1 MPLIRQSKPSHL
13 ALILKISETGQLQ
26 AAAQAMSMSQ
36 PAASRILADLEK
48 SAGAPLFERTPKGM
62 TVTPLGEAYLR
73 HARVILSEL
82 DSLSKDVQRL
92 KNGQAGEVRIGS
104 VTGPAVATLLPA
116 IQSMRQKT
124 PHIDLTI
131 EVGPSTELIR
141 GLNEGRFDFIF
152 ARIPATQDSR
162 DYLVHPARS
171 EIVKLLIRDT
181 HPVAGRKAVSLCDL
195 TEYDWI
201 IQERGSPIRLAVE
214 EAFHSAAV
222 PTPAHVI
229 NSSSLL
235 VVLSLVERTDIIA
248 PLSNEVASLLSGETL
263 GARLEM
269 VDLAQDITVSPYFII
284 RNRFKELP
292 QAAQQFYEEALLQLS
307 RYRPPGTQGGI

>member
-13 ALILKISETGQLQ
+13 ALILRIAETGQLQ
-26 AAAQAMSMSQ
+26 AAAQALSMSQ

-48 SAGAPLFERTPKGM
+48 SVGAPLFERTPKGM
-62 TVTPLGEAYLR
+62 NVTPLGEAYLR

-92 KNGQAGEVRIGS
+92 KSGQAGEVRIGS
-104 VTGPAVATLLPA
+104 VTGPAVAVLLPA
-116 IQSMRQKT
+116 IQAMRQKA

-131 EVGPSTELIR
+131 EVGPSTDLIR

-171 EIVKLLIRDT
+171 EIVKLLIRGA
-181 HPVAGRKAVSLCDL
+181 HPLAGQKQVTLDALRA
-195 TEYDWI
+195 YDWI

-214 EAFHSAAV
+214 EAFHSAGV
-222 PTPAHVI
+222 PTPPHVI

-235 VVLSLVERTDIIA
+235 VVLSLIETSDIIA
-248 PLSNEVASLLSGETL
+248 PLSNEVASLLSDASL
-263 GARLEM
+263 GTRLTTI
-269 VDLAQDITVSPYFII
+269 DISQEISVSPYFII
-284 RNRFKELP
+284 RNRFKQLP
-292 QAAQQFYEEALLQLS
+292 QAAQQFYEEVLLQLTL
-307 RYRPPGTQGGI
+307 YRPPAPSDSR

>member
-222 PTPAHVI
+222 PTPPHVI

>member
-222 PTPAHVI
+222 PTPPHVI

-263 GARLEM
+263 GARLKM

>member
-222 PTPAHVI
+222 PTPPHVI

-263 GARLEM
+263 GARLKM

-307 RYRPPGTQGGI
+307 RYRPPATQGGI

>member
-124 PHIDLTI
+124 PYIDLTI

-222 PTPAHVI
+222 PTPPHVI

-263 GARLEM
+263 GARLKM

-292 QAAQQFYEEALLQLS
+292 PAAQQFYEEALLQLS
-307 RYRPPGTQGGI
+307 RYRPPGMQGGI

>member
-214 EAFHSAAV
+214 DAFHSAAV

-263 GARLEM
+263 GARLKM